1 MSVMG
6 LPVMGIP
13 HPSPTR
19 HPLIGCG
26 LFLPIGIPSENA
38 TVEQIRKRAKWD
50 NDDYVYRGLIVNGM
64 FDPLFDTDQNVES
77 SKELSDFI
85 EAKYMVEDVSSKKF
99 LDKLTLV
106 ELGSNLHIGKSL
118 RVQDNDKPKGNNVF
132 GPSVVNMVEHNNSS
146 RFYVIEPNESV
157 SSNLIKESKD
167 DIFYENRF
175 SSVPRPSLRI
185 LNGSKYIGASVVL
198 EKVIEEDDPKTFD
211 EAMRSQDVAFWKEAI
226 KDEITIRLLIAMSST
241 HNLIIHQMNVKT
253 SVLDGE
259 LEEEQAPKQWHQKF
273 NEVVFS
279 NGYLLNQAN
288 IYVYSKFDETGEGV
302 IICLYVDDML
312 IFGANQVELDL
323 TNEFLSSRFSMKDM
337 GEANVILVSTLMDTN
352 EKLMPNNGQAISQ
365 RILVILVLSTGKQ
378 FS

>member
-198 EKVIEEDDPKTFD
+198 EKVIEEVDGTIEKFKAILAIQGFRQKSRIYYFD
-211 EAMRSQDVAFWKEAI
+211 TYALVECIS
-226 KDEITIRLLIAMSST
+226 TIRLLIAMSST

-259 LEEEQAPKQWHQKF
+259 LEEEVLKKF
-273 NEVVFS
+273 N
-279 NGYLLNQAN
+279 Y
-288 IYVYSKFDETGEGV
+288 FDCT
-302 IICLYVDDML
+302 
-312 IFGANQVELDL
+312 
-323 TNEFLSSRFSMKDM
+323 
-337 GEANVILVSTLMDTN
+337 LVSTLMDTN